1 MPRFGGVL
9 LREYIMS
16 PAKIKELRD
25 RTGCSLKTCKEALEY
40 AEERKG
46 GFQMA
51 IAYCKAKSLAVKTN
65 CSFDERVQ
73 RFLEN
78 M

>member
-1 MPRFGGVL
+1 
-9 LREYIMS
+9 MS

-25 RTGCSLKTCKEALEY
+25 RTGCSLKTCKEAWEY
-40 AEERKG
+40 AEERNG
-46 GFQMA
+46 GIQMA
-51 IAYCKAKSLAVKTN
+51 IAYCKAKSLAVRTE

>member
-1 MPRFGGVL
+1 MT
-9 LREYIMS
+9 

-25 RTGCSLKTCKEALEY
+25 RTGCGLKLCRDAWLY
-40 AEERKG
+40 AEEHG
-46 GFQMA
+46 GDMQMA
-51 IAYCKAKSLAVKTN
+51 IAYCKAKTLAVYTN
-65 CSFDERVQ
+65 CSFDERVK